1 MTVDIACFH
10 WPTDMNAA
18 MVQQLA
24 TPAGGSTVVGSE
36 KLAQRVVIELLT
48 EEGSQQYS
56 GRGTA
61 FITRLR
67 TGIYTEMDVLVAF
80 ASVHNKLRSNLQGE
94 EQPTDP
100 PDERYLDSYIDQ
112 IIIGPGAVQLRLNIK
127 SRAGLTTVV
136 LLPILVFV
144 YH

>member
-10 WPTDMNAA
+10 WPADKEAA

-24 TPAGGSTVVGSE
+24 DEAGGSTIVGSQ
-36 KLAQRVVIELLT
+36 KLAQRVLIELLT

-61 FITRLR
+61 FLTRLR
-67 TGIYTEMDVLVAF
+67 NGAYSEMDVLVAF
-80 ASVHNKLRSNLQGE
+80 SSVRMQLRMNLQKE
-94 EQPTDP
+94 ESAADDP
-100 PDERYLDSYIDQ
+100 AERYMDSYIDQ
-112 IIIGPGAVQLRLNIK
+112 IIVGPGAVQLRLNIK
-127 SRAGLTTVV
+127 SRAVLTTVV
-136 LLPILVFV
+136 MLPIMVFE